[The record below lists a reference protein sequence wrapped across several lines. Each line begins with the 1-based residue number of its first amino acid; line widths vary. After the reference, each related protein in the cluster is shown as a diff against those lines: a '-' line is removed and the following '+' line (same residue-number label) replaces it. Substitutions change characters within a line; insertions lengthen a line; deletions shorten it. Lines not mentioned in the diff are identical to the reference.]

1 MLVPKSIITVF
12 AAVAFP
18 GNGNGGG
25 FRWLG
30 AVAAD
35 EMVLTAKEFKGT
47 KEVSAC
53 VVLCSVALILTFLL
67 CVLLAFMIKAK
78 SANSNATGV
87 LEDVVNGTEQA
98 GSLMSAAMVTM
109 IKEEKEVVVSM
120 LLFVTYDEA
129 KCIYVCQPA

>member
-35 EMVLTAKEFKGT
+35 EMVLTAKEVKGA

-53 VVLCSVALILTFLL
+53 VVLCSVALILILSSL
-67 CVLLAFMIKAK
+67 CITCL
-78 SANSNATGV
+78 
-87 LEDVVNGTEQA
+87 
-98 GSLMSAAMVTM
+98 
-109 IKEEKEVVVSM
+109 
-120 LLFVTYDEA
+120 YDQGK
-129 KCIYVCQPA
+129 KCQFKCNQRVGGCC